1 MEVPE
6 IQPGE
11 DVYKYISRV
20 RKELG
25 TDYVYVLCGT
35 EVLAPTNGSVNIE
48 TAKTVLDYAR
58 MFTKGMPAGLNAV
71 VATLDDFEGNMIIK
85 KIGDDAYLIAFVNP
99 NDSENKKEK
108 TMKIEEI
115 TP

>member
-35 EVLAPTNGSVNIE
+35 EVLAPTSGSVNIE
-48 TAKTVLDYAR
+48 TAKTVIDYAK
-58 MFTKGMPAGLNAV
+58 MFTRGMPAGLNAV

-85 KIGDDAYLIAFVNP
+85 KIGDDAYLIAFIQP
-99 NDSENKKEK
+99 AKSK
-108 TMKIEEI
+108 MKIEEVM
-115 TP
+115 P